1 MSVPDTLAHPTS
13 DVPTYA
19 RVLPIVS
26 LCSSI
31 LFAVVSVVTCI
42 ALLTISGFGL
52 LVPLII
58 GLPLSLGGSIFLA
71 FLPALTLRFFV
82 IDQRVT
88 WALWISSV
96 SAVMGGVAWIL
107 VETLAGFGGGVC

>member
-1 MSVPDTLAHPTS
+1 MSAPDTLAHPTS

-31 LFAVVSVVTCI
+31 LFAVISLVTWI
-42 ALLTISGFGL
+42 ALLTISSYDI
-52 LVPLII
+52 LIALFI

-71 FLPALTLRFFV
+71 FLPTAILRFFV
-82 IDQRVT
+82 IDPRVT
-88 WALWISSV
+88 WSLWISGA
-96 SAVMGGVAWIL
+96 SATIGTGIWIFIA
-107 VETLAGFGGGVC
+107 TLC